1 MRTINEVKQSL
12 EQENLM
18 NQIAQDIAGT
28 TVELLY
34 DTVHW
39 QITPLLT
46 NDEEGDEYNAIHAEV
61 MRRAIQIMHNDHVPL
76 LTKS

>member
-1 MRTINEVKQSL
+1 MNYDEKAINEVAQ
-12 EQENLM
+12 N
-18 NQIAQDIAGT
+18 IAST
-28 TVELLY
+28 TTELLY

-39 QITPLLT
+39 QIGSISA
-46 NDEEGDEYNAIHAEV
+46 EGDEYDAIHAEV

>member
-1 MRTINEVKQSL
+1 MNLKATNMKLTIEDV
-12 EQENLM
+12 
-18 NQIAQDIAGT
+18 ARDIAGT
-28 TVELLY
+28 TTELLY

-61 MRRAIQIMHNDHVPL
+61 MRVAIQIMHDDHAPL

>member
-1 MRTINEVKQSL
+1 MKPTIED
-12 EQENLM
+12 
-18 NQIAQDIAGT
+18 IARDIAGT
-28 TVELLY
+28 TTELLY

-46 NDEEGDEYNAIHAEV
+46 DDAEGDEYNAIHAEV
-61 MRRAIQIMHNDHVPL
+61 MRVAIQIMHDDHVPL